1 MSQTATRVYL
11 GKKDAFPGWWVVG
24 GCFTV
29 LFFSSALGFY
39 GMSVYLNAFSKELG
53 WKISS
58 LSIATTFFFLVGGIT
73 NMLVAR
79 LIAKFD
85 VRILIYIGAVVGAG
99 SLYMLGHVSQKW
111 HLFVV
116 YGVFAV
122 AWSCSGLTTATTV
135 VTRWFHTKRA
145 PGIAAASS
153 GLSMGGVVLTPII
166 KKLIDAKQ
174 MSGAS
179 PYLALIW
186 FVGMCVPAYL
196 LIRPDPLALNWMPDG
211 QPKPENTCPFCY
223 GKLITNRKSA
233 MRGYTVFKR
242 KDKPNSVTYH
252 KYIRFLD
259 DTTQPDGLS
268 LPCCFIKPKTLRI
281 SNPEF
286 SHIRDYLQEVELRE
300 QLNQEELD
308 EIDDT
313 EPLPLRAGEP
323 VEYAVL
329 FELIHKKYILES
341 KPEAGQFAIVPS
353 QFDIF
358 FRQNSSE
365 SIITR
370 VAVQLKLRPNANG
383 FIRIGTEYSINESLL
398 AVIAPLI
405 YRNTINEVK
414 SRILEVV
421 TPRVFINY
429 HFGNL
434 V

>member
-211 QPKPENTCPFCY
+211 QPKPENHISELPGVSLADAVRTKFFWVVTIGY
-223 GKLITNRKSA
+223 VLVMGSQVGAIQQIVKLVEERTSPGTAALATSVLSGASVVFRLVGGRIIPKFPLAKFMVFIAVLQGVAIILIGQMESTIPLMLAIGLFGAMVGNVLMMQSLLIAQRFGVKDYPRISA
-233 MRGYTVFKR
+233 RSGLVSLTGTAIGPILIGTIRDSSGGYTVPYLVAGCISLIGALIF
-242 KDKPNSVTYH
+242 
-252 KYIRFLD
+252 
-259 DTTQPDGLS
+259 TTSGPA
-268 LPCCFIKPKTLRI
+268 
-281 SNPEF
+281 
-286 SHIRDYLQEVELRE
+286 EVA
-300 QLNQEELD
+300 D
-308 EIDDT
+308 
-313 EPLPLRAGEP
+313 
-323 VEYAVL
+323 
-329 FELIHKKYILES
+329 
-341 KPEAGQFAIVPS
+341 
-353 QFDIF
+353 
-358 FRQNSSE
+358 
-365 SIITR
+365 
-370 VAVQLKLRPNANG
+370 
-383 FIRIGTEYSINESLL
+383 
-398 AVIAPLI
+398 
-405 YRNTINEVK
+405 
-414 SRILEVV
+414 
-421 TPRVFINY
+421 
-429 HFGNL
+429 
-434 V
+434 

>member
-99 SLYMLGHVSQKW
+99 SLYMLGHVSEKW

-166 KKLIDAKQ
+166 KKLIDAKE

-211 QPKPENTCPFCY
+211 QPKPENHISELPGVSLADATRTKFFWVVTIGYVLVMGSQVGAIQLLLLQRQFCLVQALY
-223 GKLITNRKSA
+223 SDLLVA
-233 MRGYTVFKR
+233 
-242 KDKPNSVTYH
+242 
-252 KYIRFLD
+252 
-259 DTTQPDGLS
+259 
-268 LPCCFIKPKTLRI
+268 
-281 SNPEF
+281 
-286 SHIRDYLQEVELRE
+286 
-300 QLNQEELD
+300 
-308 EIDDT
+308 
-313 EPLPLRAGEP
+313 A
-323 VEYAVL
+323 L
-329 FELIHKKYILES
+329 FRNFHW
-341 KPEAGQFAIVPS
+341 Q
-353 QFDIF
+353 
-358 FRQNSSE
+358 SSWC
-365 SIITR
+365 
-370 VAVQLKLRPNANG
+370 
-383 FIRIGTEYSINESLL
+383 SLL
-398 AVIAPLI
+398 SCKALQSFSLDKWKAPFHSCLQSASSAQWLA
-405 YRNTINEVK
+405 TF
-414 SRILEVV
+414 S
-421 TPRVFINY
+421 
-429 HFGNL
+429 
-434 V
+434 